1 MGVSVFDQR
10 HQITEEAGTAGSCSP
25 YRTYILRTCLKGD
38 RFISTYLTG
47 KAKMIIEQAREVLK
61 IEARSILAL
70 IKRIGPEFERG
81 IEMILASKG
90 RVIVTGI
97 GKSGLVGRKIA
108 ATLNS
113 TGTLSVFLHPAEA
126 IHGDLGMVSA
136 TDVILAISN
145 SGRTSE
151 INTILPILR
160 EMGAKIIGLI
170 GRPDSPMAGFCH
182 VVIDVGVEREACPMG
197 LAPTASTTAAL
208 AMGDAI
214 AVVLLSRRHFK
225 QEDFKRFH
233 PGGSLGER
241 LATKVREIMFV
252 GANLPVVKTESFVEE
267 ALTEINNKGIGA
279 CLVVSENMSLEGII
293 TDGDIRRAIIDTPF
307 IHKKRASEIMSPRPK
322 TIDENQTMAEA
333 LALMELH
340 EITHLAI
347 LDRMGKVKGI
357 VHLHDILGREAFR
370 LNGGFQLAAGSHCG
384 TDNAV

>member
-1 MGVSVFDQR
+1 M
-10 HQITEEAGTAGSCSP
+10 
-25 YRTYILRTCLKGD
+25 IL
-38 RFISTYLTG
+38 
-47 KAKMIIEQAREVLK
+47 EQAREVLK

-70 IKRIGPEFERG
+70 AKRIGPDFERG

-126 IHGDLGMVSA
+126 IHGDLGMVSS

-197 LAPTASTTAAL
+197 LAPTASTTATL

-225 QEDFKRFH
+225 QEDFRRFH

-252 GANLPVVKTESFVEE
+252 GDNLPVVKDQSLVEE
-267 ALTEINNKGIGA
+267 ALNEINNKGIGA
-279 CLVVSENMSLEGII
+279 CLVVSEDMSLEGII
-293 TDGDIRRAIIDTPF
+293 TDGDIRRAVLDTPF
-307 IHKKRASEIMSPRPK
+307 IHKKKACEIMSPRPK

-370 LNGGFQLAAGSHCG
+370 LNGGFQFAAGSDCG
-384 TDNAV
+384 TNNTV